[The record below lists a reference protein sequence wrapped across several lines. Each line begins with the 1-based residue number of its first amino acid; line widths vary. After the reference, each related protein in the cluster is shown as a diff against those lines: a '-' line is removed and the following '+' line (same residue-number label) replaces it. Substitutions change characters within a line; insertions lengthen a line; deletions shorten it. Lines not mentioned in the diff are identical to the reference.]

1 MQIQSLGCISH
12 FLPISPL
19 FTRTT
24 AHPPHCSSGDLS
36 HEHVLG
42 EWALRGHCAQA
53 REQKEGVA
61 PNPNC
66 TSTFYRPLSLELGM
80 SSPMQLAPSLYR
92 CVCCSAAF
100 SPSQPSCNVLW
111 WNGDSWGPSSLFR
124 SNPTICMLEKY
135 WQPSDLSYLLQALPL
150 RNAALFYWGEVCVLF
165 NSECQA
171 PRIAG
176 KINVNQLQHNQ
187 DTHSCLIRVLSFPLS
202 FSDLYTAIRNLGDFD
217 Y

>member
-1 MQIQSLGCISH
+1 MQIQALGCISH
-12 FLPISPL
+12 FLPIFPPVHQDHIPSSPL
-19 FTRTT
+19 LLWGPEPW
-24 AHPPHCSSGDLS
+24 AC
-36 HEHVLG
+36 LG
-42 EWALRGHCAQA
+42 WVSTESAQA
-53 REQKEGVA
+53 GEQKEGVA

-66 TSTFYRPLSLELGM
+66 TSTFHRSLSLELGM
-80 SSPMQLAPSLYR
+80 SSPTQLVPSLCR

-124 SNPTICMLEKY
+124 SNPTICTLGKY
-135 WQPSDLSYLLQALPL
+135 WQPSALSYLLQALPH

-165 NSECQA
+165 NSERQA

-217 Y
+217 C